1 MMSSRQGPKC
11 GVTAP
16 SSRLCLAASRALGS
30 SARWPLPALD
40 LACFVGVLLGFIRGL
55 FIVGRK
61 LRQACAYA
69 ACKHLPAKRDQ
80 AGRCARL
87 LPSKVSFWPP
97 AVCETSPHPHARPAR
112 PWVSLG
118 IPALPWALHSRSTRM
133 NDTAAAP
140 RSAYDFEATSITGQ
154 AVPLSDYRGKVLL
167 RSEEHTSELQ
177 SPCNLVCRL
186 LLEKKTK

>member
-80 AGRCARL
+80 AGRRAPL
-87 LPSKVSFWPP
+87 LPSKGSFLPP
-97 AVCETSPHPHARPAR
+97 AVCGARPPPPA
-112 PWVSLG
+112 PPTAPLG
-118 IPALPWALHSRSTRM
+118 
-133 NDTAAAP
+133 
-140 RSAYDFEATSITGQ
+140 
-154 AVPLSDYRGKVLL
+154 
-167 RSEEHTSELQ
+167 
-177 SPCNLVCRL
+177 
-186 LLEKKTK
+186 